1 MTIVL
6 SILAGIGIT
15 LIVICWLLSEVDD
28 RPGLVYTPPP
38 PTRMLELY
46 GMDHPRH
53 PDYYHD
59 AEVLESTLAKQR
71 GEMEDITPDRVA
83 RIAARIEAAKA
94 QPLTLEIS
102 RS

>member
-1 MTIVL
+1 MTILL
-6 SILAGIGIT
+6 SILSGFGLA
-15 LIVICWLLSEVDD
+15 LILVAWVLSLVDD

-38 PTRMLELY
+38 PTRTLELY
-46 GMDHPRH
+46 DMDHPRH

-59 AEVLESTLAKQR
+59 AEVLESTLAKRR